1 MIKLNSV
8 NPTDH
13 SVAIMNDL
21 NAIDGKFM
29 ISDGILDDEISQIK
43 NLLVDIAS
51 MGTKT
56 FILWIQG
63 AESVEMTNRERILTK
78 LSHAGLIDLE
88 FRYTEHNA
96 YIRTKITE
104 KGTKL
109 IQKIRGL
116 N

>member
-1 MIKLNSV
+1 VAVLNDINV
-8 NPTDH
+8 
-13 SVAIMNDL
+13 IYR
-21 NAIDGKFM
+21 KFM
-29 ISDGILDDEISQIK
+29 ISDGILDDEIAQIK
-43 NLLVDIAS
+43 NLLIDIAT

-56 FILWIQG
+56 FILWVQG
-63 AESVEMTNRERILTK
+63 VESAEMTNRERILTK
-78 LSHAGLIDLE
+78 LSGAGLIDLE

-109 IQKIRGL
+109 IQKIRG